1 MTVENLIQ
9 IESGTTINT
18 NVNVKIQDD
27 SAVTCD
33 EIIDT
38 TKTVPTKSTS
48 TSSYILL
55 AFFLITIVLLVA
67 VKAYAY
73 LIKYKVKQKHL
84 LPYYVTTD
92 RLQEVYY

>member
-1 MTVENLIQ
+1 MIVENLIQ
-9 IESGTTINT
+9 IKSGTTINT

-38 TKTVPTKSTS
+38 TKTVPRKSTS
-48 TSSYILL
+48 TSFYILL
-55 AFFLITIVLLVA
+55 AFFLITIVLLMA
-67 VKAYAY
+67 VKAYGY

-84 LPYYVTTD
+84 LPYYITTD
-92 RLQEVYY
+92 KLQEVYY